1 MADPDLQISGGGGPG
16 HQDPEIRRGRSHTK
30 FFSAPQF
37 GLNIRGE
44 GGLPAPYPGSA
55 TDLVLFSIIKV
66 VYSIRA
72 E

>member
-1 MADPDLQISGGGGPG
+1 MADPDLQIRGGGPG
-16 HQDPEIRRGRSHTK
+16 HQDPDIRGVVSHK
-30 FFSAPQF
+30 IFFSPQF
-37 GLNIRGE
+37 GLKIRG
-44 GGLPAPYPGSA
+44 GGAAPYPGSA